1 MNSMLVAKRSTI
13 DANPGLAQAV
23 VDASDHARELYFR
36 YVSPSSDHMGLPV
49 GWLQQ
54 HGLFPHRNG
63 VENNR
68 AGIETIIRYAY
79 EQGFISRRPTAEELF
94 FAGAC

>member
-1 MNSMLVAKRSTI
+1 
-13 DANPGLAQAV
+13 
-23 VDASDHARELYFR
+23 
-36 YVSPSSDHMGLPV
+36 LPV

-54 HGLFPHRNG
+54 HGLFPYRNG

-68 AGIETIIRYAY
+68 TGIETIISYTY
-79 EQGFISRRPTAEELF
+79 EQGFISRRPMAEELF